1 MSKEI
6 ITNNSLLEFI
16 VLANIKM
23 VRPLNESLKPML
35 SPLQTNVVLLLKI
48 YGPMRMTQL
57 TDKLM
62 MPKQQMTQIAHHLED
77 IGFISRRVDQ
87 NDRRR
92 IIVELTDKANE
103 YADEKINSY
112 LKKFFFESS
121 ELSPKEKRLLTNS
134 ISIINSILH
143 KVPVK

>member
-1 MSKEI
+1 MSKEN

-16 VLANIKM
+16 VLSNIKM
-23 VRPLNESLKPML
+23 VRPLNESFKPTL

-62 MPKQQMTQIAHHLED
+62 MPKQQMTQIAHHLEN
-77 IGFISRRVDQ
+77 IGFISRRVDI

-92 IIVELTDKANE
+92 IIVELTEKANDF
-103 YADEKINSY
+103 ADENISSY
-112 LKKFFFESS
+112 LQNSFLESD
-121 ELSPKEKRLLTNS
+121 ELSAKEKRLLATSLSSLNS
-134 ISIINSILH
+134 TLHKISI
-143 KVPVK
+143 K